1 MTNNLIIDAAKQI
14 ILKLKENGHTA
25 YFVGG
30 YVRDL
35 LLNCPSS
42 DIDIVSSASPKEIQK
57 LFEKTIPV
65 GIQFGII
72 IVVHLGFSFEIAQ
85 FREDQNYKDGR
96 HPEGVI
102 ACDEKTDAQ
111 RRDFTINGLFLDPLT
126 HEIKDYVDGVK
137 DIQSKTLKAIGVPH
151 KRFEEDRLRMLRA
164 CRYLATYNLHLE
176 ETTHQAILDMAPFV
190 NVGLSIERIYQE
202 LFKMHEKNALAKGLN
217 WMFSLNLL
225 KPLFP
230 MLEKKDNSWLYQK
243 ITELGKIQNP
253 CPLIFHLAYLFDV
266 KDKKELETLVKFFK
280 ASNTEL
286 HLGATFLK
294 YMEATDWTNLQT
306 AELFTF
312 NFYPALLEFKA
323 LDEKHP
329 SQFYH
334 QIYEQQKTLEPVIRL
349 LLEKKMVIQADDLIS
364 HNIPKGPLIK
374 QGLELG
380 MSLFADNPSLSKLEV
395 LKKVL
400 KDLNSYN

>member
-1 MTNNLIIDAAKQI
+1 MTNNLIIDAAKEI
-14 ILKLKENGHTA
+14 IIKLKENGHTA

-85 FREDQNYKDGR
+85 FREDQNYQDGR
-96 HPEGVI
+96 HPEGI
-102 ACDEKTDAQ
+102 IPCDEKTDAW

-126 HEIKDYVDGVK
+126 NEIKDYVEGIK
-137 DIQSKTLKAIGVPH
+137 DIKSKTLKAIGVPH

-164 CRYLATYNLHLE
+164 CRYLATYDLHLE
-176 ETTHQAILDMAPFV
+176 EKTHQAILQMAPFV
-190 NVGLSIERIYQE
+190 NLGLSIERIYQE

-217 WMFSLNLL
+217 WMCSLNLL

-230 MLEKKDNSWLYQK
+230 RLEKKNTAWLYQK
-243 ITELGKIQNP
+243 IAELGKIQNP
-253 CPLIFHLAYLFDV
+253 CPLIFYLAYLFDV
-266 KDKKELETLVKFFK
+266 KDKKELEALVKFFK
-280 ASNTEL
+280 APNTEL
-286 HLGATFLK
+286 NLGVTFLK
-294 YMEATDWTNLQT
+294 YMETKDWTMLQL
-306 AELFTF
+306 AELFTT

-323 LDEKHP
+323 LNEKHA

-334 QIYEQQKTLEPVIRL
+334 DIYEKQKMLEPVTRL
-349 LLEKKMVIQADDLIS
+349 LLEKKMILQADDLIS
-364 HNIPKGPLIK
+364 HHIPKGPLIK
-374 QGLELG
+374 QGLDLG
-380 MSLFADNPSLSKLEV
+380 MALFADNPSLSKLEV
-395 LKKVL
+395 LNKVL
-400 KDLNSYN
+400 KDLNSKT